1 MDFVLR
7 YFELWVS
14 PQPFELKWI
23 LEKVQKI
30 KILEIT
36 CKKTNS
42 SPLYIQNT
50 HKDIMEYLK
59 QLSIT

>member
-1 MDFVLR
+1 MGFTRTVRTQMDIR
-7 YFELWVS
+7 KS
-14 PQPFELKWI
+14 S
-23 LEKVQKI
+23 KI

-36 CKKTNS
+36 CKTTDP

-59 QLSIT
+59 